1 MWEGRGGRGG
11 GGGGGGSQR
20 KHESLRVF
28 FLPTACHG
36 YLFRSEVNT
45 TGWLVQLV
53 QAIFATVLINQL
65 LRT

>member
-45 TGWLVQLV
+45 TGWLV
-53 QAIFATVLINQL
+53 
-65 LRT
+65 